1 MGRITNMYID
11 NNASFMAS
19 GFNFTTNF
27 TANLPQ
33 GSIFSTGAISTAL
46 DYSYTDHPDQ
56 EFLLNTTMN
65 LTSNVT
71 SSVDI
76 SHFSPETASI
86 NCSICSDNATG
97 QQTNSAFPYSMGV
110 KVFLA
115 MITFLIAF
123 GAVTGNLVILI
134 TISLTKRLRTLN
146 SAFLLNLSASD
157 LLMGAIVI
165 PFVLYNLIDRRHTGY
180 EKVFVLYKPFYIT
193 ASQQKCNAFGVVS
206 LSKLLRKHF

>member
-19 GFNFTTNF
+19 GFN
-27 TANLPQ
+27 ANLPQ

-56 EFLLNTTMN
+56 EFLLNTTV
-65 LTSNVT
+65 TPNVM

-76 SHFSPETASI
+76 SHFGPETASI

-110 KVFLA
+110 QVFLA

-123 GAVTGNLVILI
+123 GAVTGNLIILI

-180 EKVFVLYKPFYIT
+180 DKVFILYKPFYLT
-193 ASQQKCNAFGVVS
+193 TSQQKCNAFGVVS
-206 LSKLLRKHF
+206 LSRLLRKHF